1 MSTATKQ
8 VESAIK
14 AIRNLP
20 FPGVSI
26 SVQGAD
32 SIVCIAIDYT
42 EAGIDDPDQLE
53 PIYQAIDAALCAHG
67 CTRGSGCLVDGIE
80 GIEIELPAIVE
91 KVECDGLTAV
101 YEAGFVEVG
110 NRGAGVAMLA
120 WAVII
125 GSADADNVGVQA
137 QITWQEDGNGDAID
151 WDTPEAIKIV
161 G

>member
-67 CTRGSGCLVDGIE
+67 CTRGSGCVVDGIE
-80 GIEIELPAIVE
+80 GIEIELPAVLE

-110 NRGAGVAMLA
+110 NRGDGVAMLA

-125 GSADADNVGVQA
+125 GSADADSIGVRA
-137 QITWQEDGNGDAID
+137 QITWEEDGNGDAID